1 MTASGSCNLSLT
13 SLVSMNHHHPTAI
26 IIGAGVAGLASAI
39 RLAAQGFS
47 VTVFEKNERAGG
59 KVSYFT
65 EKGYC
70 FDGGPSLF
78 TQPQNIEELFAL
90 ADEPM
95 EDYFSYQSVP
105 IACKYFYEDGT
116 VINGFANAEKLA
128 KELAE
133 KTGEDEEEVK
143 QYIARSGDLYETT
156 GRIFLNYSLH
166 KRSTIFKAPIAKAL
180 LHTSPRYLF
189 SSFHHINK
197 SSFRNAH
204 TVQLFNRYATYNGSN
219 PYKAPGMLSVI
230 PHLEYNE
237 GVYYPKGG
245 MISIADALYRLA
257 LKKGVVFHFNMP
269 VQSIICNGTEAKGVV
284 LNGENHLADVVVS
297 NMDVYFTYKYLL
309 KDETKAE
316 QILKQERSSSAFIFY
331 WGIDKVFP
339 QLELHNIFF
348 SNNYKEEFDHI
359 FNAKTLY
366 HDPTVYINITNKCE
380 PETQAPQ
387 GKENWFVMVNA
398 PTNRGQYSEEWKAQL
413 KQNIITKL
421 SRVLQTDIVPLIE
434 TERVLNPVL
443 IESQTSS
450 YAGSLYGTSSNSKSA
465 AFLRH
470 PNFSKAIKRLYFV
483 GGSVHPGGGIPLCL
497 QSAKI
502 TSDIVAEDKKR
513 WKYAH

>member
-1 MTASGSCNLSLT
+1 
-13 SLVSMNHHHPTAI
+13 MNHQSSAI
-26 IIGAGVAGLASAI
+26 IIGAGVAGLASAV
-39 RLAAQGFS
+39 RLAAQGFT

-59 KVSYFT
+59 KISYFT

-90 ADEPM
+90 ADEPIG
-95 EDYFSYQSVP
+95 DYFEYKSIPV
-105 IACKYFYEDGT
+105 ACKYFYEDGT
-116 VINGFANAEKLA
+116 VINGFADAEKLA

-133 KTGEDEEEVK
+133 KTGESEKEVIK
-143 QYIARSGDLYETT
+143 YIAHSKELYETT
-156 GRIFLNYSLH
+156 GSIFLNYSLH
-166 KRSTIFKAPIAKAL
+166 KQSTLFKAPIAKAL

-189 SSFHHINK
+189 SSFNKVNK
-197 SSFRNAH
+197 SSFANAH

-237 GVYYPKGG
+237 GIYYPKGG
-245 MISIADALYRLA
+245 MIRIADALYRLA
-257 LKKGVVFHFNMP
+257 LKKGVQFRFNTP

-284 LNGENHLADVVVS
+284 VNNENHFADVIVS
-297 NMDVYFTYKYLL
+297 NMDVYFTYKNLL
-309 KDETKAE
+309 KDEGKAK

-331 WGIDKVFP
+331 WGIDKIFP

-348 SNNYKEEFDHI
+348 SGNYKEEFNHI
-359 FNAKTLY
+359 FNTKTLY
-366 HDPTVYINITNKCE
+366 NDPTVYINITSKCE
-380 PETQAPQ
+380 PGIQSPE

-398 PTNRGQYSEEWKAQL
+398 PANVGQYSEQWKAQL
-413 KQNIITKL
+413 KQSIIAKL
-421 SRVLQTDIVPLIE
+421 NRILHTDIASLIE
-434 TERVLNPVL
+434 TEHTLDPVM
-443 IESQTSS
+443 IESNTSS
-450 YAGSLYGTSSNSKSA
+450 YAGSLYGTSSNSKMA

-470 PNFSKAIKRLYFV
+470 PNFSKAINRLYFV

-502 TSDIVAEDKKR
+502 MSNIVADDKKR
-513 WKYAH
+513 WANAH